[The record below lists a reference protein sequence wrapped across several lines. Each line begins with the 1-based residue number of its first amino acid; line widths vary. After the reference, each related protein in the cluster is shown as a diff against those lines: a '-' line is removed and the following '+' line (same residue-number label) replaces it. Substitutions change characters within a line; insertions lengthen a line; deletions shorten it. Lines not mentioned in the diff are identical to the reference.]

1 MENGTLVSNVTGGA
15 VYRMATVEDVKSY
28 FDAGFTYVMSDDA
41 DYMTYRSI
49 GHAVGDGYS
58 EIDSNGYYLNSDAI
72 KLLDLVEE
80 YCNVYKVPY
89 YKAKVFIPSLYL
101 NGVMSGES
109 THADGQIKEN
119 LTKMYNKLKT
129 FPCFGGL
136 ILRDE
141 PRGRMYETYNYWYK
155 WLVND
160 LGVYRDGYMLYGA
173 LLGMNAAEVHVHKD
187 ASSDTDG
194 NFGATFGL
202 TEKQYRDY
210 LDLYKQGLTGAEQE
224 SLCFDYYPFLETITR
239 KKSGIVNPKYSHT
252 TSYSMLDKYFQ
263 NLELFAKH
271 SEENGYKR
279 SLCVQSIA
287 FYNKAQYEEI
297 QRNGSSSSYTYHG
310 KVSEQMMTYQLYSAL
325 AYGYEKAVYFTY
337 MQPMNQLNSEW
348 FADGAY
354 MWQQQSDGSYK
365 AVATDTYTAMKNA
378 NAEII
383 KVARRTAG
391 YNWLGTKYSAGTSA
405 SANVFNGTSS
415 YSSAA
420 LTSVSSSYDAIAGC
434 LKDGNGNFGF
444 MVVNADDPRLARTN
458 TVTLTFGEGFDK
470 VIYYENGV
478 KKTAELANGSVTLN
492 VGAGKGVFVIPEA
505 AGVSFE
511 ITAPTNGATVY
522 PYADNVKNYLS
533 VSGANVA
540 GSMISGQ
547 KDAVAPVVVSWNGK
561 LSGVTEYRVE
571 YSVNADLSNAVL
583 IETNPT
589 QTSVELYNLYKAT
602 KYYVRV
608 TAVTSFGNK
617 YAFSTFETA
626 DSGPRTMKIDG
637 IYNVRDLGGYMTESG
652 ERTAQGRFFRGGAV
666 SESTWAAFA
675 GIALTEDGKAY
686 MRDVLKIK
694 TDFDLRGA
702 AENLNLT
709 ESAIPNAKL
718 EYYNVGGYLE
728 AFNNTAGD
736 KKVFSALADESRYPV
751 YMHCTGGADRT
762 GTVSFL
768 INALCGVDEATLIQ
782 DYEITSFSVYGERNS
797 KTTEYDFAKFL
808 AQLKTYEGD
817 TLSEKTESYMK
828 AIGVTDTE
836 IYNIKAIM
844 FGKTVK

>member
-28 FDAGFTYVMSDDA
+28 FDAGFAYVMSDDA

-72 KLLDLVEE
+72 KLLNLVKE
-80 YCNVYKVPY
+80 YCDVYNVPY
-89 YKAKVFIPSLYL
+89 YKAKVLIPSLYL
-101 NGVMSGES
+101 SGVMGGES
-109 THADGQIKEN
+109 THTEGQIKEN
-119 LTKMYNKLKT
+119 LTKMYECLKQY
-129 FPCFGGL
+129 PCFGGF

-141 PRGRMYETYNYWYK
+141 PRGTMSEAYNKWYK
-155 WLVND
+155 FLVND
-160 LGVYRDGYMLYGA
+160 LKVYEEGYMLHGA
-173 LLGMNAAEVHVHKD
+173 LLGMHAAEIHVSED
-187 ASSDTDG
+187 GTGSSTL
-194 NFGATFGL
+194 GL
-202 TEKQYRDY
+202 T
-210 LDLYKQGLTGAEQE
+210 AEQYTAYLQKYIAGLVGTGE
-224 SLCFDYYPFLETITR
+224 EYLCFDYYPFLETITGKR
-239 KKSGIVNPKYSHT
+239 KWGTLSYDYYNE
-252 TSYSMLDKYFQ
+252 TSYSMLSQYFQ
-263 NLELFAKH
+263 NLEIFAKL
-271 SEENGYKR
+271 SEENGFKR
-279 SLCVQSIA
+279 SLCLQSVAYYDKTSYDEIVA
-287 FYNKAQYEEI
+287 GAGTKANY
-297 QRNGSSSSYTYHG
+297 GKFYTYHG
-310 KVSEQMMTYQLYSAL
+310 KVSEQMMTYQLYTAL
-325 AYGYEKAVYFTY
+325 AYGFDKMAYFTY
-337 MQPMNQLNSEW
+337 NQPSNQLDSEW
-348 FADGAY
+348 FTEAAY

-391 YNWLGTKYSAGTSA
+391 YKWLGTMYSAGTTA
-405 SANVFNGTSS
+405 AADVFGGTSS
-415 YSSAA
+415 FESAV
-420 LTSVSSSYDAIAGC
+420 LTSLTSAYDAIAGC
-434 LKDGNGNFGF
+434 FKDGNGNYGF
-444 MVVNADDPRLARTN
+444 MVVNSDDPRLARNN

-505 AGVSFE
+505 EGGSFE
-511 ITAPTNGATVY
+511 ITAPTSGETVY
-522 PYADNVKNYLS
+522 PYADNVKGYLS
-533 VSGANVA
+533 MSGSNVA
-540 GSMISGQ
+540 GSMVSGQ
-547 KDAVAPVVVSWNGK
+547 KDAVAPVVISWNGV
-561 LSGVTEYRVE
+561 LSGVTEYKVE
-571 YSVNADLSNAVL
+571 YSVNADFSDAVL

-608 TAVTSFGNK
+608 TAVTSLGNK

-652 ERTAQGRFFRGGAV
+652 ERTVQGRFFRGGAV

-686 MRDVLKIK
+686 MRDVLGIK

-709 ESAIPNAKL
+709 ESAIPNANL

-728 AFNNTAGD
+728 AFNNTTGY

-808 AQLKTYEGD
+808 AQLKTYDGD

-836 IYNIKAIM
+836 IYNIRAIM
-844 FGKTVK
+844 FGKAVK